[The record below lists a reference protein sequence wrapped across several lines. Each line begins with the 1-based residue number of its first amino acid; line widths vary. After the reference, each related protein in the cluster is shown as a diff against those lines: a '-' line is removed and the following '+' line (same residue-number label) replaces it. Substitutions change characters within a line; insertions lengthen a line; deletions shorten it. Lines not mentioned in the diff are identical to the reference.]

1 MTYLGE
7 WLKEIIIIVLF
18 AVFIDLLLPNRA
30 MERYVKFVV
39 SLLILL
45 TLLSPVMRILSGSE
59 PEKMIAAA
67 FDNIGGRIGGGAEA
81 QTEQILKQ
89 GELLRKSQEAEA
101 LQYAGDQAALQMKQQ
116 IELETG
122 KPVERV
128 TVKLSRQTEDSE
140 AKGSRSADQL
150 TEGQLFVNKVEVV
163 MGSITQNMEEEAQ
176 GKAIKVEKI
185 EKVDIRIQDKDDG
198 ASAAQEE
205 AQAVSG
211 KPVEMDGT
219 SSDSEKRL
227 LDPAEEDKL
236 IDSIAALLKRE
247 WGIPKDSVTVLA
259 GIQEED

>member
-67 FDNIGGRIGGGAEA
+67 FDHIGGRIGGGAEA

-122 KPVERV
+122 RPVERV
-128 TVKLSRQTEDSE
+128 TVKLSRQTGESE
-140 AKGSRSADQL
+140 AQGSRSGNQL
-150 TEGQLFVNKVEVV
+150 TEGQLLVNKVEVV
-163 MGSITQNMEEEAQ
+163 MGSIMKDAEEEAQ
-176 GKAIKVEKI
+176 DKAIKVEKI
-185 EKVDIRIQDKDDG
+185 EKVDIRFQDKDVEE
-198 ASAAQEE
+198 SAAPDE
-205 AQAVSG
+205 AQSVSG
-211 KPVEMDGT
+211 EPVGLDENG
-219 SSDSEKRL
+219 SAPEKQSI
-227 LDPAEEDKL
+227 DPAEEAKL
-236 IDSIAALLKRE
+236 TESIEALLKRE